1 MPAIEHDVE
10 ARPGDG
16 PLELVGLASI
26 QALGAEAVVTTRRGG
41 VSGGPYASLNLGDH
55 VGDDPTA
62 VAENR
67 RRLAG
72 FFGVATDAL
81 VVVRQVHGA
90 TAAIVDAAT
99 RPNEA
104 DALVTAD
111 PRVVV
116 CVLVADCVPVVVL
129 DPTARVLAVVH
140 AGWRGTVAGVVGA
153 TVERM
158 VQLGAEPRRCVA
170 AMGPCISGQGYQVGD
185 EVAAALDQVGCA
197 AAVRPDGAGRHLADL
212 SVACRLQLAAAGV
225 PPASVV
231 LPTAYTDKGQ
241 RFFSDRA
248 ARPCGRFALA
258 ARLGEAPS

>member
-1 MPAIEHDVE
+1 MHVPGRASYAPRVADTTMPAIEHDVE

-158 VQLGAEPRRCVA
+158 V
-170 AMGPCISGQGYQVGD
+170 
-185 EVAAALDQVGCA
+185 
-197 AAVRPDGAGRHLADL
+197 AGRRT
-212 SVACRLQLAAAGV
+212 VEVVRLKI
-225 PPASVV
+225 
-231 LPTAYTDKGQ
+231 TDAERQALTGKGAQ
-241 RFFSDRA
+241 
-248 ARPCGRFALA
+248 
-258 ARLGEAPS
+258 